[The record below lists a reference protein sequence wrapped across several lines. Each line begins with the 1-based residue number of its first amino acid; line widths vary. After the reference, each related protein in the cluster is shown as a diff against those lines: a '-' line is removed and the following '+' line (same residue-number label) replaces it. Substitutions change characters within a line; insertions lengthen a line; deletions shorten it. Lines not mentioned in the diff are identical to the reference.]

1 MDVTINKESVTG
13 AVRMVGA
20 VGKVGLEMDVM
31 ELLGGVTVINAN
43 FIQVCML
50 ESIYKSHYNYQ
61 NFPPLANGTYVFE

>member
-43 FIQVCML
+43 FIQVCTL
-50 ESIYKSHYNYQ
+50 IKII
-61 NFPPLANGTYVFE
+61 